1 MYITSSVSQLVS
13 LLIKNNYNQNNMHE
27 TKQKRLVYE

>member
-13 LLIKNNYNQNNMHE
+13 LLIINNYNQNSMHE